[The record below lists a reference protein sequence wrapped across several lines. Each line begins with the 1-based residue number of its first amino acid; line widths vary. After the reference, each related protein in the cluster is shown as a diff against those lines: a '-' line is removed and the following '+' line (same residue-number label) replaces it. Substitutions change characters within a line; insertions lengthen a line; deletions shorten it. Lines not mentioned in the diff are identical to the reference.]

1 MDNNQFYCHN
11 QEWIY
16 DETSNRWC
24 KCIRDC
30 KGRIICYQIMPGP
43 PGPPG
48 PTGPTGPTGSFGGIT
63 GPTGP
68 TGIGLIG
75 LTGPTGATGVTG
87 VTGAT
92 GVTGV
97 TGATGATGAT
107 GVTGPT
113 GVGITG
119 ATGVTGPTGR
129 GITGATGVTGPTGV
143 GITGATGV
151 TGPTGVGITGATGVT
166 GPTGRGITGATGVTG
181 PTGVGITG
189 AIGAT
194 GPTGVGITGATGVTG
209 PTGIGVTG
217 PTGPGGECCCKDPT
231 NYAVGLIRGQ
241 TGISLVT
248 YNITINGNVTST
260 GYSVD
265 SDLVDVKDNTGS
277 QDVYTISLCNVKYI
291 TYPKA
296 ITPTTLPTSDCC
308 CNADLAAALTKYIGK
323 KIEVDVI
330 DNTAASY
337 TITVVAVSN
346 GVLFGSSTNQIE
358 KNNNIAIPLCSIFAF
373 TPR

>member
-97 TGATGATGAT
+97 TGATGATG
-107 GVTGPT
+107 VTGPT

-129 GITGATGVTGPTGV
+129 
-143 GITGATGV
+143 
-151 TGPTGVGITGATGVT
+151 
-166 GPTGRGITGATGVTG
+166 
-181 PTGVGITG
+181 
-189 AIGAT
+189 
-194 GPTGVGITGATGVTG
+194 GITGATGVTG

-248 YNITINGNVTST
+248 YNTTINGNVTST

>member
-30 KGRIICYQIMPGP
+30 KGRIICYQIMPSP

-97 TGATGATGAT
+97 TGVTGATGATGAT
-107 GVTGPT
+107 GVTGVT
-113 GVGITG
+113 GATG
-119 ATGVTGPTGR
+119 ATGVTGA
-129 GITGATGVTGPTGV
+129 TGA
-143 GITGATGV
+143 
-151 TGPTGVGITGATGVT
+151 
-166 GPTGRGITGATGVTG
+166 
-181 PTGVGITG
+181 
-189 AIGAT
+189 
-194 GPTGVGITGATGVTG
+194 TGATGVTG

-248 YNITINGNVTST
+248 YNTTINGNVTST

>member
-30 KGRIICYQIMPGP
+30 KGRIICYQIM

-97 TGATGATGAT
+97 TGVTGA
-107 GVTGPT
+107 
-113 GVGITG
+113 
-119 ATGVTGPTGR
+119 
-129 GITGATGVTGPTGV
+129 
-143 GITGATGV
+143 
-151 TGPTGVGITGATGVT
+151 
-166 GPTGRGITGATGVTG
+166 
-181 PTGVGITG
+181 TGVGITG

>member
-43 PGPPG
+43 PGP
-48 PTGPTGPTGSFGGIT
+48 TGPTGPTGSFGGIT

-87 VTGAT
+87 
-92 GVTGV
+92 
-97 TGATGATGAT
+97 ATGATGAT
-107 GVTGPT
+107 GV
-113 GVGITG
+113 
-119 ATGVTGPTGR
+119 
-129 GITGATGVTGPTGV
+129 
-143 GITGATGV
+143 
-151 TGPTGVGITGATGVT
+151 
-166 GPTGRGITGATGVTG
+166 
-181 PTGVGITG
+181 
-189 AIGAT
+189 T

>member
-97 TGATGATGAT
+97 TGVTGATGA
-107 GVTGPT
+107 
-113 GVGITG
+113 
-119 ATGVTGPTGR
+119 
-129 GITGATGVTGPTGV
+129 
-143 GITGATGV
+143 TGATGV